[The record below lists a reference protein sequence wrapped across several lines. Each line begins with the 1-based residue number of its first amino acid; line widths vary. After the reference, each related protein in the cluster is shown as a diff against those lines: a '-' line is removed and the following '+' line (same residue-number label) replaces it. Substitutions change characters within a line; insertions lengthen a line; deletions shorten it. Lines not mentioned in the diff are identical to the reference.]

1 MKVQQDFT
9 QMTQMFVEIWDYFIG
24 LDMALGLYYS
34 LLSPFFFFFNPRK
47 GGLGSFITISNKI
60 SFPYLV
66 FN

>member
-9 QMTQMFVEIWDYFIG
+9 QMTRTFVEIWDYFIS

-34 LLSPFFFFFNPRK
+34 LLSPFFFFNPRK

-66 FN
+66 YN